1 VEIHAREIMDQKR
14 RVNEILSERT
24 GQDYEKIERDTD
36 RDYILSSGE
45 AVEYGV
51 IDRVVD
57 RPEERVIAANK

>member
-1 VEIHAREIMDQKR
+1 MAQKR
-14 RVNEILSERT
+14 RVSEILAERT

-36 RDYILSSGE
+36 RDYILSSKD

-57 RPEERVIAANK
+57 RPEERVLATGN